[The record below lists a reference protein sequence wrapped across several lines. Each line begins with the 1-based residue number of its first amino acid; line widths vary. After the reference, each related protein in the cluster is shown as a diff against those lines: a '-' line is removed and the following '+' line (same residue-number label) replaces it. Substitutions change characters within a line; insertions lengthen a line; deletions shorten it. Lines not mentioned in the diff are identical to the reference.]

1 MTNEF
6 GWLVGLVGCQ
16 LGWLVVVQLVVV
28 KVVGWLVGLVGLVW
42 LVGWVGWLRG
52 CFESGAMA
60 PVGGAP
66 A

>member
-52 CFESGAMA
+52 
-60 PVGGAP
+60 
-66 A
+66 